1 MRLLMA
7 GIVIQAKKIQAQR
20 KLNILVM
27 VKDMHK
33 TKLFLHWL

>member
-1 MRLLMA
+1 MKLLTA
-7 GIVIQAKKIQAQR
+7 GIVIQDKKIQAQR

-27 VKDMHK
+27 VEDMHK